1 MNRAASA
8 STVKDSLDFERAL
21 KSVRRRFSLKIQT
34 ILSLW
39 AAEGL
44 LVCCQ
49 RGATLE
55 SGSWAVLPG

>member
-8 STVKDSLDFERAL
+8 STVKDSFTSL